1 MVNILLVFNI
11 HVIFGDFFSLE
22 YCWLS
27 MLFLIAVLHL
37 SLLYDVPQG
46 ALSCILSLIGI

>member
-11 HVIFGDFFSLE
+11 HVISGDFFSLA

-27 MLFLIAVLHL
+27 VLFLTAVLHL
-37 SLLYDVPQG
+37 SLLYEVPPG
-46 ALSCILSLIGI
+46 ALSSILSLIGI